1 VGPPIT
7 ATDGGII
14 SATGT
19 TTKVLAEI
27 RSTGKSHIDSACLAQ
42 AADRLVMAQTPPFSC
57 NGCKDGT
64 EQPFPFSMAFRP
76 IVDVNTGKVFAY
88 EALVP
93 GERGESAG
101 SIPFE
106 SLPRFT
112 LPNVRLD
119 AIGVGEGNRIS
130 TPVAA
135 DPLGSAVAKTLDILL
150 Q

>member
-1 VGPPIT
+1 
-7 ATDGGII
+7 
-14 SATGT
+14 
-19 TTKVLAEI
+19 LAF
-27 RSTGKSHIDSACLAQ
+27 Q
-42 AADRLVMAQTPPFSC
+42 
-57 NGCKDGT
+57 
-64 EQPFPFSMAFRP
+64 P
-76 IVDVNTGKVFAY
+76 IVDVNTGEVFAY
-88 EALVP
+88 EAIVR

-106 SLPRFT
+106 ALPCFT